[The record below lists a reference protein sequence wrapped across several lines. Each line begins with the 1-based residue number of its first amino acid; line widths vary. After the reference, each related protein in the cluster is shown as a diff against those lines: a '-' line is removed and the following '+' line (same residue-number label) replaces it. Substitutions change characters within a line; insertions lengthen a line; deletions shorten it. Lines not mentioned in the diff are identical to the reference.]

1 MFVGVLICENFSNM
15 SSLKER
21 ARRANFVP
29 LRLFLCPDV
38 PLGGVLEA
46 DGELVSS
53 GIEFSL
59 PKVDVYI

>member
-1 MFVGVLICENFSNM
+1 M

-53 GIEFSL
+53 CLGFGVDDIFLSICAFTNFSQ
-59 PKVDVYI
+59 